1 LLLILHLT
9 DLTLQ
14 LEALSAADADALAE
28 DVVVA
33 TAALTS
39 VAVWVW

>member
-9 DLTLQ
+9 DLTP
-14 LEALSAADADALAE
+14 LSAEDADALAE